1 MSVRSFAALRAA
13 CVRYAAT
20 MLALAMI
27 GGCASVPLAPRDT
40 RPFDVLGRVLVT
52 YSGGAVTSNLRWEHA
67 ADRDEIWL
75 MTPTGQTLAQVL
87 DTPDG
92 AILTRADQQQF
103 RAGSVEALT
112 QRALGW
118 PLPLTTL
125 QYWMRGVAAPG
136 SDPDVQERHKDG
148 RLVAFSQNGWQ
159 VKVTYDEEG
168 EPAGRAR
175 RIDLKDGSN
184 EIRFVI
190 DTWRE
195 S

>member
-1 MSVRSFAALRAA
+1 
-13 CVRYAAT
+13 
-20 MLALAMI
+20 MLALAII

-103 RAGSVEALT
+103 RADSVEALT

-136 SDPDVQERHKDG
+136 SDADVQERHKDG

-159 VKVTYDEEG
+159 VKVTYDGEG
-168 EPAGRAR
+168 ELAGKAR
-175 RIDLKDGSN
+175 RIDLNDGSN

>member
-1 MSVRSFAALRAA
+1 MSARAFSAVRAA
-13 CVRYAAT
+13 GLRYAAA
-20 MLALAMI
+20 LFALAMI
-27 GGCASVPLAPRDT
+27 GGCATAPLAPRDA

-67 ADRDEIWL
+67 GDRDEIWL
-75 MTPTGQTLAQVL
+75 MTPTGQTLAHVL
-87 DTPDG
+87 DTPEG

-118 PLPLTTL
+118 PLPLTHL
-125 QYWMRGVAAPG
+125 QYWMRGVPAAG
-136 SDPDVQERHKDG
+136 SDAGVQQRDKDG
-148 RLVAFSQNGWQ
+148 RLVALTQNGWQ
-159 VKVTYDEEG
+159 VTVTYQTEG
-168 EPAGRAR
+168 ELAGKAR
-175 RIDLKDGSN
+175 RLDLKDGSN

-195 S
+195 N

>member
-1 MSVRSFAALRAA
+1 MRARGFAALRAA
-13 CVRYAAT
+13 GVRSAAAL
-20 MLALAMI
+20 LALTMI
-27 GGCASVPLAPRDT
+27 GGCATAPLAPRDA

-52 YSGGAVTSNLRWEHA
+52 YTGGAVTSNLRWEHA

-75 MTPTGQTLAQVL
+75 MTPTGQTMAHVL

-92 AILTRADQQQF
+92 AVLTRADQQQF
-103 RAGSVEALT
+103 RASSAEALT
-112 QRALGW
+112 NRALGW
-118 PLPLTTL
+118 PLPLTPL

-136 SDPDVQERHKDG
+136 SDANVRERDKDG

-159 VKVTYDEEG
+159 VTVTYQTEG
-168 EPAGRAR
+168 ELAGKAR
-175 RIDLKDGSN
+175 RLDLKEGSN